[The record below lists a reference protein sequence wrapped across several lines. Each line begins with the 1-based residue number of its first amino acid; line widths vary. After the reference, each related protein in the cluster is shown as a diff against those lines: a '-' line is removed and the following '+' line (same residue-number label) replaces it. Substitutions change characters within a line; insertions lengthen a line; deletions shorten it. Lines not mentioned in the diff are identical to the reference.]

1 MSHTDAPVGVG
12 IIGFGTV
19 GQGTYTILRDN
30 APTIARQVGVPVEP
44 RMVADIRAAE
54 LAGRVG
60 PGVQLVSDAR
70 QVLESPDVQIVCE
83 LIGGVGVAA
92 DIVRQALTAGKHV
105 VTANKEL
112 LARQGPEL
120 LRLAEENG
128 CDFYFEASVG
138 GGIPIISP
146 LRVGLAGNR
155 VERILGIVNGTT
167 NYILTAMASGGGDL
181 PSVLR
186 EAQELG
192 YAEADPT
199 NDVEGFDARYKLTIL
214 ASLGF
219 QARVQVEQ
227 ILCEGITRLVPQDI
241 EYARELGYGVKLLAI
256 ARRIDGRIEAR
267 VHPTLVPF
275 SHPIASVAGVNNAIY
290 VTGNAVG
297 DTMFFGPG
305 AGGLA
310 AGSAVVGDII
320 EIARNIRAGSC
331 GRLRCPEFR
340 DLPVLPADDI
350 TARYY
355 VRMRVKDAPG
365 VLAAIAS
372 EFGAEGVSIAA
383 VIQKDS
389 HEGVAEIIFLT
400 HGVREK
406 SLRDALE
413 KIERLP
419 VVEQVCAFIRVEE

>member
-1 MSHTDAPVGVG
+1 
-12 IIGFGTV
+12 
-19 GQGTYTILRDN
+19 
-30 APTIARQVGVPVEP
+30 
-44 RMVADIRAAE
+44 MVADIRAAE

-60 PGVQLVSDAR
+60 PGVELVSDAR

-92 DIVRQALTAGKHV
+92 DIVRQALSAGKHV

-120 LRLAEENG
+120 LRLAEEKG

-340 DLPVLPADDI
+340 DLPVLPAD
-350 TARYY
+350 A
-355 VRMRVKDAPG
+355 
-365 VLAAIAS
+365 
-372 EFGAEGVSIAA
+372 
-383 VIQKDS
+383 
-389 HEGVAEIIFLT
+389 
-400 HGVREK
+400 
-406 SLRDALE
+406 
-413 KIERLP
+413 
-419 VVEQVCAFIRVEE
+419 